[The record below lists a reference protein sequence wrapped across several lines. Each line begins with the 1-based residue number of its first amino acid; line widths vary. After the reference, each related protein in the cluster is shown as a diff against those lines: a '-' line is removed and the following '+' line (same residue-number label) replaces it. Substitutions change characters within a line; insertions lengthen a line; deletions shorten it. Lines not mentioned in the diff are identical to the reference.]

1 MYVNYMVVFLWFM
14 MSYSAVVISPHRTLS
29 IAIPYSYGLFISVC
43 VYSVFDE
50 FTANNL
56 ICDCIFAVA

>member
-1 MYVNYMVVFLWFM
+1 